1 MGKRTACSS
10 TTPIVDTVG
19 QSFLAKVP
27 LINRRHSGKLLAG
40 IVYGISPPFELRCLP
55 TASRH
60 DEKKI
65 MAVIPASPW
74 PETFL

>member
-1 MGKRTACSS
+1 MVEIPPNPKLDSS
-10 TTPIVDTVG
+10 IVVHVHSTK
-19 QSFLAKVP
+19 L
-27 LINRRHSGKLLAG
+27 RHSGKLLAG

-65 MAVIPASPW
+65 MTVIPASPW
-74 PETFL
+74 PESVL